1 MLRFSFAVG
10 QHCTGTDA
18 HTEKPATP
26 KRQRALADAAKA
38 GFDERAARTATTTAK
53 KSYLPALAA
62 RLTAD
67 VTSCRKGHVHCA
79 PRSGHL
85 RFPGGEISPNRASSG
100 VDVLAPE
107 IPQKLQA
114 QTALLKSRDAL
125 EAACSTVIAAA
136 AAGSLSV

>member
-79 PRSGHL
+79 PRRCQIRRDEQCLSAPPWAPAESESEASVTMADL
-85 RFPGGEISPNRASSG
+85 NCELPRRSRAC
-100 VDVLAPE
+100 A
-107 IPQKLQA
+107 
-114 QTALLKSRDAL
+114 
-125 EAACSTVIAAA
+125 
-136 AAGSLSV
+136 